1 MKPKNPVRDAFEKLS
16 VGCDEYGNAIV
27 DSRDMHNFLKQ
38 FDGCELVKE
47 KPLPRL
53 FIRSDWRET
62 LKIKHFMSEVIPESS
77 VAVDDR
83 LNGKMIEI
91 KIEEVE

>member
-1 MKPKNPVRDAFEKLS
+1 MKPKNPVRDAFEREFDIYNTQL
-16 VGCDEYGNAIV
+16 G
-27 DSRDMHNFLKQ
+27 DMMSNFLKQ
-38 FDGCELVKE
+38 FDGCEIVKE